1 MAHQSPSIKF
11 GGLFYLC
18 FDKYR
23 IALNEA
29 VFAVSEKILRQNLT
43 SGQI

>member
-1 MAHQSPSIKF
+1 M
-11 GGLFYLC
+11 C

-23 IALNEA
+23 IALTEA